1 MPSVWE
7 DKSMARQPAPLAKLS
22 RPRLFEA
29 LPRERLFV
37 LLDAQQQL
45 PVTLVAAPPGAGKT
59 TLVASYLESRKLAGI
74 WYQVDAGDSDPSTFF
89 YLLGLAER
97 ALSGRQKRLP
107 PLPLLTPEYLPGYTC
122 GVWTPTPW
130 RRVSTRA

>member
-7 DKSMARQPAPLAKLS
+7 DKNMARQPAPLAKLS

-37 LLDAQQQL
+37 LLDAQQQR
-45 PVTLVAAPPGAGKT
+45 PVTLVAALPGAGKT

-74 WYQVDAGDSDPSTFF
+74 WYQVDAGDSDPPRSSISS
-89 YLLGLAER
+89 
-97 ALSGRQKRLP
+97 ALPSARSPAGRSGCRRCLCSHP
-107 PLPLLTPEYLPGYTC
+107 NTGYTC